1 VSDKE
6 IDTAVAAFRNWLLLQ
21 RDAETAEWHFT
32 LTDAQ
37 RAVVITTEKKTLA

>member
-21 RDAETAEWHFT
+21 RDFT